1 MNYIQRI
8 HDLLVEA
15 QINEVGNPKLKKPRP
30 LLTPGMLKHATN
42 YPGKGTKKLISRQIS
57 GTTSTDL
64 HPGVAAG
71 TPASR
76 AGNATARRRSGRR
89 TGSR

>member
-15 QINEVGNPKLKKPRP
+15 KRP
-30 LLTPGMLKHATN
+30 LLTPGMLKHATK
-42 YPGKGTKKLISRQIS
+42 YPGKGTTALISRQIS

-71 TPASR
+71 TSASR
-76 AGNATARRRSGRR
+76 AGNAMARRRSGRR
-89 TGSR
+89 TGPR